1 MKRMWILGGLIAVLI
16 VGGGAGLGAGAAAP
30 VAAPAA
36 ADAAAPAAVA
46 AVAAAPCGVAW
57 GSVPE
62 EAGALSV
69 ASLLET
75 RTGQHECWDRVVFEF
90 AGPVDGYRV
99 AYGNVHTDGQ
109 GLLLN
114 PYVAGGAVLGVS
126 LRAPAYDEHGATYD
140 ARSGAHVAT
149 VVGYRTLRD
158 VMFGGSFEGYTTFA
172 VGVRA
177 NLPFRVL
184 VLAGPGAH
192 SRIVVDVAHSWT

>member
-1 MKRMWILGGLIAVLI
+1 MKRMWMLGGLIAVLI

-36 ADAAAPAAVA
+36 VADVA
-46 AVAAAPCGVAW
+46 AAAAPCGVTW
-57 GSVPE
+57 GSLPE

-99 AYGNVHTDGQ
+99 AYGNVTTDGQ

-126 LRAPAYDEHGATYD
+126 LRAPAYDENGATYD

>member
-1 MKRMWILGGLIAVLI
+1 MKRNWIVVGVLAVAL
-16 VGGGAGLGAGAAAP
+16 AGA
-30 VAAPAA
+30 VTGNAA
-36 ADAAAPAAVA
+36 ATDAPQAATAGARAAAA
-46 AVAAAPCGVAW
+46 CGITW
-57 GSVPE
+57 GSLPK

-69 ASLLET
+69 ATLLET

-90 AGPVDGYRV
+90 SGPVDGYRV
-99 AYGNVHTDGQ
+99 AYGDVFTDGE

-126 LRAPAYDEHGATYD
+126 LRAPAYGDGRVPTYP
-140 ARSGAHVAT
+140 AVSGQHVAT
-149 VVGYRTLRD
+149 VIRYRTLRD

-177 NLPFRVL
+177 TLPFRVL

-192 SRIVVDVAHSWT
+192 SRIVLDVAHSWS

>member
-1 MKRMWILGGLIAVLI
+1 MKRIWILGGLLAVLI
-16 VGGGAGLGAGAAAP
+16 AGGGAGVASAGGGSRAATVGARAAA
-30 VAAPAA
+30 V
-36 ADAAAPAAVA
+36 
-46 AVAAAPCGVAW
+46 PCGVTW
-57 GSVPE
+57 GSLPK
-62 EAGALSV
+62 EAGALST

-99 AYGNVHTDGQ
+99 AYGEVTTDGQ

-114 PYVAGGAVLGVS
+114 PYVAGGAVIGLS
-126 LRAPAYDEHGATYD
+126 LRAPAYDENGATYQ
-140 ARSGAHVAT
+140 ARSGQHVAT

-177 NLPFRVL
+177 TLPFRVL

-192 SRIVVDVAHSWT
+192 SRIVLDVAHSWT